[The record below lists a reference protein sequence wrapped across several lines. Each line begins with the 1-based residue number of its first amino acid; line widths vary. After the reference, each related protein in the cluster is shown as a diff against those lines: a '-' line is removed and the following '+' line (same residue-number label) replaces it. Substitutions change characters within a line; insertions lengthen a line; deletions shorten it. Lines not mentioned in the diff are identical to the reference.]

1 MHATKKAGKRKTRD
15 RREKEKER
23 EREYYARNK
32 IRKYNL
38 S

>member
-32 IRKYNL
+32 IRKYN
-38 S
+38 